1 MTPPSLT
8 RPLMGL
14 CPVLGLVFAG
24 LTPGVAWA
32 ACPDPVPARELAQT
46 VSNGDAAYAEMDEDG
61 FRSSRA
67 AAAAMLPCV
76 GESVS
81 ATHAAALHRLEA
93 LSAFLDRDH
102 AGTVASFR
110 ALLHAAPGYRL
121 PEDLAPPNHPLR
133 IDFEVAE
140 GTVGAP
146 ERSLPRPRQ
155 GWNQVDG
162 QTAQSAPTDRP
173 FVFQHFDGDGQVV
186 STALVPPGGALPDY
200 GAKTGGS
207 TARSGSRVP
216 LLVTAGAA
224 TVLSGVFY
232 GVAKSSE
239 SRFWD
244 PATPQEDLQSLR
256 GRTNAFGW
264 LSAGAGL
271 TAVGTGAGAF
281 LSGRW

>member
-1 MTPPSLT
+1 MTPPSLM
-8 RPLMGL
+8 RPFMSLS
-14 CPVLGLVFAG
+14 PVLGLLLVG

-32 ACPDPVPARELAQT
+32 ACPDPVPSRELAQT

-67 AAAAMLPCV
+67 AAAALLPCV

-81 ATHAAALHRLEA
+81 ATHAAALHKLEA
-93 LSAFLDRDH
+93 LGAFLDRDH

-146 ERSLPRPRQ
+146 ERALPRPKQ
-155 GWNQVDG
+155 GWSQVDG

-173 FVFQHFDGDGQVV
+173 FVFQHFDGDGRVV
-186 STALVPPGGALPDY
+186 STALVPPGGPVPDY
-200 GAKTGGS
+200 AAKTGGS
-207 TARSGSRVP
+207 AARSGSRVP

-244 PATPQEDLQSLR
+244 PSTPKKTSSPCEG
-256 GRTNAFGW
+256 GRMPLGGCPPAPG
-264 LSAGAGL
+264 
-271 TAVGTGAGAF
+271 
-281 LSGRW
+281 